1 MERVKS
7 RLRIA
12 GGAQNLWTTL
22 ILMHIQ
28 LSFTRNLLLSQHMKT
43 PKLLRA
49 ALFASALFTANMASA
64 QDAPDAAID
73 PASLNEL
80 TPVGS
85 GPPTVDADPALWV
98 VKDKDTT
105 IYLFGTVHILKPNLG
120 WFDEAVK
127 TAFDAS
133 DTLVLELVQ
142 PPADKMQKLFIDLA
156 IDKSGKTLRSKMNDE
171 DRVKYDA
178 AMAKLGLPITQ
189 FDPFDAWAAAVTL
202 QLVTLSK
209 DGFDPGSGAESVITS
224 AATQAKKEI
233 IGLETAEY
241 QLGIFD
247 TLPEEKQIRFLI
259 DGSSD
264 LDKGKEVMNSLVDS
278 WASGNVNGLAKLM
291 NDGLTDP
298 VLYDRLLT
306 QRNANW
312 AKWIKERM
320 ARPGTVFVAVG
331 AGHLGGKTSVQK
343 LLKKQKL
350 KAKRVNY

>member
-1 MERVKS
+1 MMELK
-7 RLRIA
+7 
-12 GGAQNLWTTL
+12 
-22 ILMHIQ
+22 LM
-28 LSFTRNLLLSQHMKT
+28 RKALLT
-43 PKLLRA
+43 G
-49 ALFASALFTANMASA
+49 ALFTGTLTLSA
-64 QDAPDAAID
+64 FSTTALAQNAPDAAID

-80 TPVGS
+80 NPVGQS
-85 GPPTVDADPALWV
+85 APTVDADPALWV

-120 WFDEAVK
+120 WFDEGVK

-142 PPADKMQKLFIDLA
+142 PPADKMQALFVDLA
-156 IDKSGKTLRSKMNDE
+156 IDKSGKTLRSKMNDA

-178 AMAKLGLPITQ
+178 ALTKLGMPVTQ
-189 FDPFDAWAAAVTL
+189 FDPFDPWAAAVTL
-202 QLVTLSK
+202 QLVTLAK

-224 AATQAKKEI
+224 AASQAKKEI

-264 LDKGKEVMNSLVDS
+264 LDKGKEVMDNLVAK
-278 WASGNVNGLAKLM
+278 WASGDIDGLAKLM

-298 VLYDRLLT
+298 MLYDKLLT

-312 AKWIKERM
+312 ATWIKERM
-320 ARPGTVFVAVG
+320 AKPGTVFVAVG

-350 KAKRVNY
+350 KAKRVKY

>member
-1 MERVKS
+1 M
-7 RLRIA
+7 
-12 GGAQNLWTTL
+12 Q
-22 ILMHIQ
+22 IQ
-28 LSFTRNLLLSQHMKT
+28 LSFRHILLLCKLMKISKT
-43 PKLLRA
+43 LRA
-49 ALFASALFTANMASA
+49 ALFAPALFTANIAFA
-64 QDAPDAAID
+64 QNAPDAAVD
-73 PASLNEL
+73 PASLSEL
-80 TPVGS
+80 NPVAA
-85 GPPTVDADPALWV
+85 PKQTVDADPALWV

-105 IYLFGTVHILKPNLG
+105 VYLFGTVHILKPNLG

-142 PPADKMQKLFIDLA
+142 PPADKMQALFVDLA
-156 IDKSGKTLRSKMNDE
+156 IDKSGKTLRSKLSAE
-171 DRVKYDA
+171 DLVKYDA
-178 AMAKLGLPITQ
+178 AMTKLGLPVAQ
-189 FDPFDAWAAAVTL
+189 FDPFDPWAAAVTL

-224 AATQAKKEI
+224 AASQAKKEI

-247 TLPEEKQIRFLI
+247 TLPEDKQIRFLI

-264 LDKGKEVMNSLVDS
+264 LDKGKEVMASLVDS
-278 WASGNVNGLAKLM
+278 WASGNIDRLAKLM

-306 QRNANW
+306 KRNANW

-320 ARPGTVFVAVG
+320 AKPGTVFVAVG

-343 LLKKQKL
+343 LLKKLKL
-350 KAKRVNY
+350 KAKRVKY

>member
-1 MERVKS
+1 M
-7 RLRIA
+7 
-12 GGAQNLWTTL
+12 TTYKF
-22 ILMHIQ
+22 M
-28 LSFTRNLLLSQHMKT
+28 
-43 PKLLRA
+43 RA
-49 ALFASALFTANMASA
+49 ALLTASLFTATLAPA
-64 QDAPDAAID
+64 QYALAQSAPDAAID

-80 TPVGS
+80 TPVAAPK
-85 GPPTVDADPALWV
+85 PPVDADPALWV

-105 IYLFGTVHILKPNLG
+105 VYLFGTVHILKPNLG
-120 WFDEAVK
+120 WFDEAIK

-142 PPADKMQKLFIDLA
+142 PPADKIQALFADLA
-156 IDKSGKTLRSKMNDE
+156 IDKSGKTLRSKLSGD
-171 DRVKYDA
+171 DLVKYDA
-178 AMAKLGLPITQ
+178 AMAKLGMPVTQ
-189 FDPFDAWAAAVTL
+189 FDPFDPWAAAVTL
-202 QLVTLSK
+202 QLLTLSK

-233 IGLETAEY
+233 LGLETMEY

-247 TLPEEKQIRFLI
+247 TLPQDKQIRFLI

-264 LDKGKEVMNSLVDS
+264 LDKGKEVMDNLVAK
-278 WASGNVNGLAKLM
+278 WASGDINGLSKLM

-298 VLYDRLLT
+298 ILYDRLLT

-331 AGHLGGKTSVQK
+331 AGHLGGKSSVQK

-350 KAKRVNY
+350 KAKRVRY